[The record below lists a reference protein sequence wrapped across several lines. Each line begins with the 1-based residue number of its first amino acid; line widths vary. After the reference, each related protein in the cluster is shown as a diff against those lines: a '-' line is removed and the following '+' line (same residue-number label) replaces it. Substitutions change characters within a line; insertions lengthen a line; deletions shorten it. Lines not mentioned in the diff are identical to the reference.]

1 MLGTGGQE
9 KMDDFIIAL
18 FMVIGFLVVFIPIGL
33 LLYRYGFWVYDKI
46 DDAFEKMKEKRDR
59 NG

>member
-1 MLGTGGQE
+1 MLGIGGQE
-9 KMDDFIIAL
+9 KMADFIIAL
-18 FMVIGFLVVFIPIGL
+18 VAVIGFLVIFIPIGL
-33 LLYRYGFWVYDKI
+33 LLYRYGFWVSDKI

>member
-1 MLGTGGQE
+1 MANC
-9 KMDDFIIAL
+9 IIA
-18 FMVIGFLVVFIPIGL
+18 FVMVICFLVVFIPIGL

>member
-1 MLGTGGQE
+1 MA
-9 KMDDFIIAL
+9 DFIIAL
-18 FMVIGFLVVFIPIGL
+18 VVVVIFLIIFIPIGF

-46 DDAFEKMKEKRDR
+46 DDALEKMKEKRNR

>member
-1 MLGTGGQE
+1 MA
-9 KMDDFIIAL
+9 DFIIAL
-18 FMVIGFLVVFIPIGL
+18 VIVMGFLVIFIPIGL
-33 LLYRYGFWVYDKI
+33 LLYRYGFWVYEKI

>member
-1 MLGTGGQE
+1 MA
-9 KMDDFIIAL
+9 DFIIA
-18 FMVIGFLVVFIPIGL
+18 FVMIICCLVVFIPISL
-33 LLYRYGFWVYDKI
+33 LLYRYSFWVYGKI

>member
-1 MLGTGGQE
+1 MIN
-9 KMDDFIIAL
+9 FIIAL
-18 FMVIGFLVVFIPIGL
+18 VMVVIFLIIFIPIGL

-46 DDAFEKMKEKRDR
+46 DNMFDKLRERKK